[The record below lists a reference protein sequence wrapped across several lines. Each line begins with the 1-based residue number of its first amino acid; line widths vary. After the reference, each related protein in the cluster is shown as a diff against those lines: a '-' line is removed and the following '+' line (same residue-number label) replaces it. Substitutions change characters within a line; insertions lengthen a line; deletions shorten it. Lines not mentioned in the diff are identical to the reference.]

1 MTRAIDQWTTTASLA
16 LLLAALV
23 ACKKKTE
30 APAPEATATT
40 VATVS
45 AAASAPVAVA
55 SVAATPP
62 PVAVDAGVAAVAAPE
77 LGAVKRFPDKEK
89 LATGAVKVTLDDSK
103 VYDAPD
109 NTTPSVA
116 SLSKDL
122 FVVRLATLGTDWI
135 LVDFPSGVGK
145 LSPGWI
151 EAKSVGA
158 QVQTIT
164 KAAVA
169 AQSATATPTAP
180 SGKPATTAAASAKPA
195 TSAAPATT
203 AALVPPQPTPV
214 APASARPKPGAILT
228 RPHK

>member
-1 MTRAIDQWTTTASLA
+1 MRRAIDQWTTTASLA
-16 LLLAALV
+16 LMFGALL
-23 ACKKKTE
+23 ACKKKTD
-30 APAPEATATT
+30 APAPEASAT
-40 VATVS
+40 VAAV
-45 AAASAPVAVA
+45 ASAPVAVA
-55 SVAATPP
+55 SAAPTPAP
-62 PVAVDAGVAAVAAPE
+62 APTGVDAGIAAATVAVPE
-77 LGAVKRFPDKEK
+77 LGAVKRFPGKEK
-89 LATGAVKVTLDDSK
+89 VASGAVKVTLDDSK
-103 VYDAPD
+103 VYDDPD

-122 FVVRLATLGTDWI
+122 FVVRLATLGTDWV

-169 AQSATATPTAP
+169 AQSASATSAAA
-180 SGKPATTAAASAKPA
+180 KPATSAAASAKPA
-195 TSAAPATT
+195 TAAATT
-203 AALVPPQPTPV
+203 AALVPAPAPAAI

>member
-1 MTRAIDQWTTTASLA
+1 MRRAIDQWTMTASLA
-16 LLLAALV
+16 LIFGALL
-23 ACKKKTE
+23 ACKKKTD
-30 APAPEATATT
+30 APAPEATAT
-40 VATVS
+40 
-45 AAASAPVAVA
+45 AAAAVTSAPVALA
-55 SVAATPP
+55 SAAPAATPA
-62 PVAVDAGVAAVAAPE
+62 AVDAGVVAATVAVPE

-89 LATGAVKVTLDDSK
+89 VASGAVKVTLDDSK
-103 VYDAPD
+103 VYDDPD

-122 FVVRLATLGTDWI
+122 FVVRLATLGTAWV

-158 QVQTIT
+158 QVQTVT

-169 AQSATATPTAP
+169 AQSASATPA
-180 SGKPATTAAASAKPA
+180 SATTAVASAKPA
-195 TSAAPATT
+195 TAAAALAPA
-203 AALVPPQPTPV
+203 PTP
-214 APASARPKPGAILT
+214 APIVPAPARPKPGAILS

>member
-30 APAPEATATT
+30 APAPEATATA
-40 VATVS
+40 V

-89 LATGAVKVTLDDSK
+89 VATGAVKVTLDDSK

-180 SGKPATTAAASAKPA
+180 SAKPATTAAASA
-195 TSAAPATT
+195 
-203 AALVPPQPTPV
+203 
-214 APASARPKPGAILT
+214 
-228 RPHK
+228 

>member
-1 MTRAIDQWTTTASLA
+1 MRRAIDQWTTTASLA
-16 LLLAALV
+16 LMFGALL
-23 ACKKKTE
+23 ACKKKTD
-30 APAPEATATT
+30 APAPEASAAA
-40 VATVS
+40 ATVT
-45 AAASAPVAVA
+45 AVASAPVLVA
-55 SVAATPP
+55 SAVPTP
-62 PVAVDAGVAAVAAPE
+62 ALDAGVAVATVAVPE
-77 LGAVKRFPDKEK
+77 IGAVKRFPDKEK
-89 LATGAVKVTLDDSK
+89 VASGAVKVTLDDSK
-103 VYDAPD
+103 VYDDPD

-169 AQSATATPTAP
+169 AQSATATAAAA
-180 SGKPATTAAASAKPA
+180 KPATTAVASAKPA
-195 TSAAPATT
+195 TSAATT
-203 AALVPPQPTPV
+203 AAL
-214 APASARPKPGAILT
+214 APAPPAPAPIAPATVRPKPGAILA

>member
-1 MTRAIDQWTTTASLA
+1 MRRAIDQWTTTGSLA

-23 ACKKKTE
+23 ACKKKTD
-30 APAPEATATT
+30 APAPEATATA
-40 VATVS
+40 VATVN
-45 AAASAPVAVA
+45 AAVSAPVAVA
-55 SVAATPP
+55 SVAPTPQ

-77 LGAVKRFPDKEK
+77 LGAVKRFPDREK
-89 LATGAVKVTLDDSK
+89 VATGAVKVTLDDSK
-103 VYDAPD
+103 VYDDPD

-135 LVDFPSGVGK
+135 LVDFPSGLGK

-158 QVQTIT
+158 QVQTVT

-169 AQSATATPTAP
+169 AQSAKGTPTNP
-180 SGKPATTAAASAKPA
+180 SAKPA
-195 TSAAPATT
+195 TTSAVPATT

-214 APASARPKPGAILT
+214 TPASARPKPGAILT

>member
-1 MTRAIDQWTTTASLA
+1 VT
-16 LLLAALV
+16 
-23 ACKKKTE
+23 
-30 APAPEATATT
+30 
-40 VATVS
+40 
-45 AAASAPVAVA
+45 
-55 SVAATPP
+55 ATPP
-62 PVAVDAGVAAVAAPE
+62 PAAVDAGVAAVAVAAPE
-77 LGAVKRFPDKEK
+77 LGAAKRFPDKEK
-89 LATGAVKVTLDDSK
+89 VASGAVKVTLDDSK
-103 VYDAPD
+103 VYDEPD

-158 QVQTIT
+158 QVQTIS

-169 AQSATATPTAP
+169 AQSATA
-180 SGKPATTAAASAKPA
+180 KPVTTAAAIAKPA
-195 TSAAPATT
+195 TSVAPVTT
-203 AALVPPQPTPV
+203 AALVPTPV
-214 APASARPKPGAILT
+214 TPASARPKPGAILT

>member
-1 MTRAIDQWTTTASLA
+1 MRRAIDQWTTTASLA
-16 LLLAALV
+16 FVLAALV

-30 APAPEATATT
+30 APAPEATATA
-40 VATVS
+40 VATVT
-45 AAASAPVAVA
+45 AVASAPAPIA
-55 SVAATPP
+55 SVAPTPT
-62 PVAVDAGVAAVAAPE
+62 VDAGVAAVAVAVPE

-89 LATGAVKVTLDDSK
+89 VATGAVKVTLDDSK
-103 VYDAPD
+103 VYDDAD

-122 FVVRLATLGTDWI
+122 FVVRLATLGTDWV

-169 AQSATATPTAP
+169 AQSATATPAAP
-180 SGKPATTAAASAKPA
+180 SAKPATTAAASAKPA
-195 TSAAPATT
+195 TSAATT
-203 AALVPPQPTPV
+203 AALVPTPPPAV
-214 APASARPKPGAILT
+214 TAAPARPKPGAILT

>member
-1 MTRAIDQWTTTASLA
+1 MFGA
-16 LLLAALV
+16 LL
-23 ACKKKTE
+23 ACKKKTD
-30 APAPEATATT
+30 APAPEASAAAA
-40 VATVS
+40 ATVT
-45 AAASAPVAVA
+45 AVASAPVLVA
-55 SVAATPP
+55 SAAPTP
-62 PVAVDAGVAAVAAPE
+62 ALDAGVAVATVAVPE
-77 LGAVKRFPDKEK
+77 IGAVKRFPDKEK
-89 LATGAVKVTLDDSK
+89 VASGAVKVTLDDSK

-169 AQSATATPTAP
+169 AQSASATPAAA
-180 SGKPATTAAASAKPA
+180 KPATTAVASAKPA
-195 TSAAPATT
+195 TSAATT
-203 AALVPPQPTPV
+203 AALAPTPPAPTAI
-214 APASARPKPGAILT
+214 APATVRPKPGAILA

>member
-30 APAPEATATT
+30 APAPEATATA
-40 VATVS
+40 V

-89 LATGAVKVTLDDSK
+89 VATGAVKVTLDDSK

-180 SGKPATTAAASAKPA
+180 SAKPATTAAASA
-195 TSAAPATT
+195 SRT
-203 AALVPPQPTPV
+203 A
-214 APASARPKPGAILT
+214 
-228 RPHK
+228 